1 MKMIT
6 KILSVQ
12 LPPLKGGAIGIIR
25 VSGPRAI
32 EITSHLFIPVQG
44 KPLTERKPYTLTFG
58 KILSPQGEVIDE
70 VLVSLFRA
78 PILIPVKTAQK
89 SCVMVHPIFYN
100 K

>member
-1 MKMIT
+1 MINQDT
-6 KILSVQ
+6 ICAIATAQ
-12 LPPLKGGAIGIIR
+12 GGAIGIIR

-44 KPLTERKPYTLTFG
+44 KPLTERKPYTL
-58 KILSPQGEVIDE
+58 
-70 VLVSLFRA
+70 
-78 PILIPVKTAQK
+78 PVKTVRK

>member
-1 MKMIT
+1 M
-6 KILSVQ
+6 Q

-70 VLVSLFRA
+70 VLVFFIPCP